1 MTSGL
6 DAAMAAVGD
15 RWTLLVVDAL
25 LDGPRRFSE
34 LQEAIP
40 KVAPNVLTAR
50 LRRLEEQGLVAGARY
65 SDRPP
70 RVEYRVTEAGRELAG
85 ALRLLSRWGARDG
98 GGEVEG
104 PHHRSCGTPARGP
117 LVLPDVC
124 ASDRPSRR
132 RPPLGLNAAP
142 GSNGNAAPA
151 RTRAGSD
158 RRRLQPRRATSTK
171 RPTRAAP
178 RPRPRGGPPR
188 EGSRRAEAPAAHAS
202 AMASSTSMW
211 NCRP

>member
-1 MTSGL
+1 MQRNPPGAVTHARISDVTSGL

-50 LRRLEEQGLVAGARY
+50 LRRLAAQGLVVGSRY

-70 RVEYRVTEAGRELAG
+70 RLEYRVTEAGRDLAG
-85 ALRLLSRWGARDG
+85 ALRLLSRWGARDA

-104 PHHRSCGTPARGP
+104 PHHRSCGTSLETRWYCPTCARVTEQADDD
-117 LVLPDVC
+117 LRWV
-124 ASDRPSRR
+124 
-132 RPPLGLNAAP
+132 
-142 GSNGNAAPA
+142 
-151 RTRAGSD
+151 
-158 RRRLQPRRATSTK
+158 
-171 RPTRAAP
+171 
-178 RPRPRGGPPR
+178 
-188 EGSRRAEAPAAHAS
+188 
-202 AMASSTSMW
+202 
-211 NCRP
+211 

>member
-1 MTSGL
+1 MERTGADTVTRARIDAVTSGL

-50 LRRLEEQGLVAGARY
+50 LRRLEDQGLVAADRY

-70 RVEYRVTEAGRELAG
+70 RVEYRVTEAGRDLAG
-85 ALRLLSRWGARDG
+85 ALRLLSRWGARDA

-104 PHHRSCGTPARGP
+104 PRHLSCGTPLEARWY
-117 LVLPDVC
+117 C
-124 ASDRPSRR
+124 
-132 RPPLGLNAAP
+132 
-142 GSNGNAAPA
+142 
-151 RTRAGSD
+151 
-158 RRRLQPRRATSTK
+158 
-171 RPTRAAP
+171 PTCERVTE
-178 RPRPRGGPPR
+178 RDDDDLR
-188 EGSRRAEAPAAHAS
+188 
-202 AMASSTSMW
+202 W
-211 NCRP
+211 V

>member
-1 MTSGL
+1 VERNPPGTVPHARITDVTSGL

-50 LRRLEEQGLVAGARY
+50 LRSLAAQGLVVGSRY

-70 RVEYRVTEAGRELAG
+70 RLEYRVTEAGRDLAG
-85 ALRLLSRWGARDG
+85 ALRLLSRWGARDT

-104 PHHRSCGTPARGP
+104 PHHRSCGTSLETRWYCPTCARVTEQADDD
-117 LVLPDVC
+117 LRWV
-124 ASDRPSRR
+124 
-132 RPPLGLNAAP
+132 
-142 GSNGNAAPA
+142 
-151 RTRAGSD
+151 
-158 RRRLQPRRATSTK
+158 
-171 RPTRAAP
+171 
-178 RPRPRGGPPR
+178 
-188 EGSRRAEAPAAHAS
+188 
-202 AMASSTSMW
+202 
-211 NCRP
+211 